1 MKVWL
6 KRFFW
11 VKASTVNNNYQD
23 NKCVRPEQI
32 IGEYK
37 GFRIPLLGY
46 FISFANTRI
55 GYIFWEHSLKRILKD
70 ASFKKY

>member
-23 NKCVRPEQI
+23 TFV
-32 IGEYK
+32 
-37 GFRIPLLGY
+37 
-46 FISFANTRI
+46 SFYMGNCYRNFTM
-55 GYIFWEHSLKRILKD
+55 FWEHSLKRILKD
-70 ASFKKY
+70 TLFQEILKEILEMIFY